1 MSIKTKRLLI
11 IYTLTALIAL
21 SGYSY
26 AAARELESLRL
37 STRYASARAF
47 EEAVSA
53 VEGMSGALRK
63 LAYVTDES
71 LGKSLCAQA
80 CADAQTAETALSI
93 LPFDNWELEKLES
106 WLGRAGDYAGSLC
119 ALAETRL
126 PDEHREHLR
135 AHGEAAADF
144 AGQLRSLQAQ
154 LHDGSITMDTREK
167 RLLNVDAEDTQ
178 KLSAMLLGYESGFAA
193 PEEFAYE
200 GRYSPAQEEAGGTL
214 SEGEALNLA
223 AKAAD
228 VEPRELR
235 EEYDYEGPEG
245 RRCYSAGGLLIGVSS
260 RGLEFMGRSRLVSA
274 ASVSR
279 EQAQKNAEAFLK
291 KMGYADLA
299 LYEAGGSDYVA
310 AFRYAPT
317 QDGVMRP
324 DDALSISVALDDGSV
339 YAFDATKYSA
349 RAIELSWNTDEEA
362 ARETLPSG
370 VEAVSARRLIRKSP
384 GGNYLPC
391 WELTIGDGEARIY
404 VDARSGRQCAVEIG
418 T

>member
-21 SGYSY
+21 SGYAC

-80 CADAQTAETALSI
+80 CADAQAAETALSI

-144 AGQLRSLQAQ
+144 AGQLRNMQAQ
-154 LHDGSITMDTREK
+154 LHDGNITMDTREK
-167 RLLNVDAEDTQ
+167 RLLNVEAEDTR
-178 KLSAMLLGYESGFAA
+178 KLSAMLLGYESGFA
-193 PEEFAYE
+193 
-200 GRYSPAQEEAGGTL
+200 YSPAQEEAGGTL

-274 ASVSR
+274 ASVGR
-279 EQAQKNAEAFLK
+279 EQAQKNAEAFLE

-362 ARETLPSG
+362 ARKTLPSG
-370 VEAVSARRLIRKSP
+370 VEAVSARKLIRKSP

-391 WELTIGDGEARIY
+391 WELTIGDGEARVY
-404 VDARSGRQCAVEIG
+404 VDARSGRQCAVEIDE
-418 T
+418 

>member
-1 MSIKTKRLLI
+1 M
-11 IYTLTALIAL
+11 
-21 SGYSY
+21 
-26 AAARELESLRL
+26 
-37 STRYASARAF
+37 
-47 EEAVSA
+47 
-53 VEGMSGALRK
+53 
-63 LAYVTDES
+63 
-71 LGKSLCAQA
+71 
-80 CADAQTAETALSI
+80 
-93 LPFDNWELEKLES
+93 
-106 WLGRAGDYAGSLC
+106 
-119 ALAETRL
+119 
-126 PDEHREHLR
+126 
-135 AHGEAAADF
+135 
-144 AGQLRSLQAQ
+144 QAQ

-167 RLLNVDAEDTQ
+167 RLLNVEAEDTR

-193 PEEFAYE
+193 PEEFTYE

-274 ASVSR
+274 ASVGR
-279 EQAQKNAEAFLK
+279 EQAQKNAEAFLE

-362 ARETLPSG
+362 ARKTLPSG
-370 VEAVSARRLIRKSP
+370 VEAVSARKLIRKSP

-391 WELTIGDGEARIY
+391 WELTIGDGEARVY
-404 VDARSGRQCAVEIG
+404 VDARSGRQCAVEIDE
-418 T
+418 